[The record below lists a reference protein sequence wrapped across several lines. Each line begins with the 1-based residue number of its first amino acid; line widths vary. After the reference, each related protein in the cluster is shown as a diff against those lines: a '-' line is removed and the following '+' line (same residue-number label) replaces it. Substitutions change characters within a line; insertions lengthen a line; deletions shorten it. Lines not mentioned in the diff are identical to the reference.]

1 MDDENELKMKKN
13 KKYNFYSKKISQI
26 EMTRRKN
33 NKNWMDLLRLSFKYN
48 PTESKKIL
56 SEIFKE
62 DKRVNKLLK
71 ELLKN

>member
-1 MDDENELKMKKN
+1 MKKA

-26 EMTRRKN
+26 EMTRSKN
-33 NKNWMDLLRLSFKYN
+33 NKNWMDLLRLSFRYN

-56 SEIFKE
+56 REIFKE
-62 DKRVNKLLK
+62 DKKVNKLLK

>member
-1 MDDENELKMKKN
+1 MKKT

-26 EMTRRKN
+26 EMTRSKN
-33 NKNWMDLLRLSFKYN
+33 NKNWMDLLRLSFRYN

-56 SEIFKE
+56 REIFKE
-62 DKRVNKLLK
+62 DKKVNKLLK